1 MPPREPQV
9 QTSLRL
15 TATNHV
21 RLRQLAD
28 DLGVSQND
36 AVNALVACVAAGT
49 VAGFLAALGAS
60 PPEPADASPSTR
72 AARRSHR

>member
-1 MPPREPQV
+1 M
-9 QTSLRL
+9 
-15 TATNHV
+15 
-21 RLRQLAD
+21 
-28 DLGVSQND
+28 SQND

-60 PPEPADASPSTR
+60 PPEPADASPSTH